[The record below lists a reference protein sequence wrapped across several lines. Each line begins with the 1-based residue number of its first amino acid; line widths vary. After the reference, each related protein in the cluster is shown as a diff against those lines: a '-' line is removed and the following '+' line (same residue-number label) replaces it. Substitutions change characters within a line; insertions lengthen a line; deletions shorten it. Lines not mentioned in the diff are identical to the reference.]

1 MSRLLLLATLAL
13 AGCLSPGV
21 SDPTQTFEFSAPR
34 RASDIRVTVALPSAL
49 RRPTLVTRDGD
60 RVVNHDMAR
69 WGSPLGPALA
79 REIASDLADLP
90 VQDVVIEVQ
99 RLDVTLEGKVTLIFR
114 AELTLGKGTDSAGA
128 PLRVQAGPIEHRIR
142 LLGTPLTPLSA
153 AFFAYRTTANL
164 MGEAIRSAVAEE
176 QGEIAKPS
184 AGVTVPGK

>member
-1 MSRLLLLATLAL
+1 MSRLVLLAALIL

-21 SDPTQTFEFSAPR
+21 SDPTQTFEFSEPKR
-34 RASDIRVTVALPSAL
+34 PSDVRVSVALPSVL

-60 RVVNHDMAR
+60 RIVNHDMAR

-90 VQDVVIEVQ
+90 VQDVVIKVQ
-99 RLDVTLEGKVTLIFR
+99 RLDVALEGRIALIFT
-114 AELTLGKGTDSAGA
+114 AEMTLGKGPDSAGA

-142 LLGTPLTPLSA
+142 LLGKPLTPLSA
-153 AFFAYRTTANL
+153 AFIGYRTTANL
-164 MGEAIRSAVAEE
+164 MSEAIRSAIAEE
-176 QGEIAKPS
+176 QGEVAKPS